1 MSMPTPEP
9 DDVPRPDPPAPPDL
23 QGRSRARVTLVA
35 LLAASFVAMLGYKIL
50 HAGGLEQTA
59 LFYVGLPATIALVV
73 AATAR
78 PRSATGLAVAAVT
91 ICLALA
97 GPLLNEGVV
106 CLVLAAPLFYLVAI
120 GIGMVIDIW
129 DRRDGSRRM
138 HALGLVPVL
147 ALFSLQGVTGSPAP
161 HNQVVTVTRT
171 VRLTPQQFA
180 ASLSGTPRFAP
191 PRSAFLS
198 RLPFPRVVQV
208 DGTGL
213 DVGAERV
220 ITFTP
225 RHSLGIGAHPTPRSM
240 RLRLAES
247 GPDHV
252 RFDVVQ
258 DTATA
263 RWLHWQTSRISWRP
277 TQAGT
282 TEVTWQLTYE
292 RTFDPSW
299 YFGPLQKYGMRQA
312 TGYLIDTFTT

>member
-1 MSMPTPEP
+1 
-9 DDVPRPDPPAPPDL
+9 
-23 QGRSRARVTLVA
+23 VTLVSI
-35 LLAASFVAMLGYKIL
+35 LAAAFAAMLGYKIL

-78 PRSATGLAVAAVT
+78 PRSATGLAIAAVT

-97 GPLLNEGVV
+97 GPMLNEGVV

-120 GIGMVIDIW
+120 LIGVVIDIGA
-129 DRRDGSRRM
+129 RRERGRGM
-138 HALGLVPVL
+138 NALGLVPVL
-147 ALFSLQGVTGSPAP
+147 ALFSLQGVTSSAVP
-161 HNQVVTVTRT
+161 HDQVVTVTRT
-171 VRLTPQQFA
+171 VLLTPQQFG
-180 ASLSGTPRFAP
+180 ASLAGTPDFAP

-213 DVGAERV
+213 DVGDERV

-225 RHSLGIGAHPTPRSM
+225 RHSLGIGARPTPRSM

-247 GPDHV
+247 GPNQV
-252 RFDVVQ
+252 RFDLVQ

-263 RWLHWQTSRISWRP
+263 RWLRWRTSRISWQP
-277 TQAGT
+277 TRSGT
-282 TEVTWQLTYE
+282 TEVTWQLTYD

-312 TGYLIDTFTT
+312 ASYLIDTFTG